1 PWGNPPLGACAIA
14 TSSTYFPSKSTMSNT
29 TFEANDHQYFALKQ
43 AKDFFGQ
50 RWKSK
55 LRTCWETGRY
65 PSSLSQYKAEL
76 QQVRNQAGANWLTR
90 FRFEG

>member
-1 PWGNPPLGACAIA
+1 MN
-14 TSSTYFPSKSTMSNT
+14 NQ
-29 TFEANDHQYFALKQ
+29 TFEANDHQYVALKQ

-76 QQVRNQAGANWLTR
+76 
-90 FRFEG
+90 